1 MKLVAQRVMSPAT
14 RTQATNAFH
23 YVHGGL
29 AWAGLP
35 PAELGHGVIQALR
48 VELPPGGNHVLT
60 YLDIVAP
67 DETPTLTI
75 LRAFTELYDFDRPPP
90 FVHTV
95 ENCTFS
101 CAMIHAFQL
110 VWRAELIYLYNEAI
124 SVRLSLL

>member
-14 RTQATNAFH
+14 RTQATHAFH
-23 YVHGGL
+23 YLHGGL

-35 PAELGHGVIQALR
+35 PVGLGHGVLQAIR
-48 VELPPGGNHVLT
+48 AELPPGGNHVLT

-67 DETPTLTI
+67 DETPTLAI
-75 LRAFTELYDFDRPPP
+75 LRAFTELYSADRPPP
-90 FVHTV
+90 FVHTF
-95 ENCTFS
+95 EDCTFS

-110 VWRAELIYLYNEAI
+110 VWRAELIHLYNEAI

>member
-14 RTQATNAFH
+14 RTQATHAYH

-29 AWAGLP
+29 TWAGPP
-35 PAELGHGVIQALR
+35 PAELGHGRIQAIR
-48 VELPPGGNHVLT
+48 VELPLGENHVLT

-75 LRAFTELYDFDRPPP
+75 FRAFTELCDLDRPPP

-95 ENCTFS
+95 EDCTFS

-124 SVRLSLL
+124 SMRLSLL